1 MGANVAKR
9 YGIPV
14 YCGEYGCLSDET
26 DDEARYR
33 WLTDMNDVFD
43 ELGIARAVWCNREGE
58 DGFGILSGLKGPVDE
73 KCFRYS

>member
-14 YCGEYGCLSDET
+14 YCGEYGCLSYET
-26 DDEARYR
+26 NDEARYR

-43 ELGIARAVWCNREGE
+43 ELDIARAVWCNREGE

-73 KCFRYS
+73 KCLKYS